1 MNRARG
7 EVAIEIDGKR
17 HRLCLTLGALA
28 ELETAFGCRSLS
40 ELQTRL
46 RTLSAGELSTV
57 LAILLRAGGEAD
69 AAGKLAGAAL
79 SPLAAATAIAEA
91 FHAALG

>member
-1 MNRARG
+1 MNAARG
-7 EVAIEIDGKR
+7 ETALMIGGQAR
-17 HRLCLTLGALA
+17 RLCLTLGALA
-28 ELETAFGCRSLS
+28 ELETAFGCRTLS

-46 RTLSAGELSTV
+46 RTLSAGELSTA

-69 AAGKLAGAAL
+69 AAANLAEAAL

>member
-7 EVAIEIDGKR
+7 ETEVEIDGVR

-28 ELETAFGCRSLS
+28 DLETAFGCATLT
-40 ELQTRL
+40 ELQARL
-46 RTLSAGELSTV
+46 RQLSAHEMKRV
-57 LAILLRAGGEAD
+57 LEILLVGD
-69 AAGKLAGAAL
+69 
-79 SPLAAATAIAEA
+79 ATAAPLSDVSPAEAARAIGEA

>member
-1 MNRARG
+1 MNQARG
-7 EVAIEIDGKR
+7 ETEIEIGGVH

-28 ELETAFGCRSLS
+28 DLETAFGCASLT

-46 RTLSAGELSTV
+46 RQLSAHEMKRV
-57 LAILLRAGGEAD
+57 LEILLVGDAAKAPLNDVSPGEA
-69 AAGKLAGAAL
+69 AR
-79 SPLAAATAIAEA
+79 AIGEA